1 MGDVTGLFIAMIFI
15 GAVAFAP
22 LGYFIYKFTQK
33 DGKPF
38 GDIEPHGDST
48 SLVNDLAEKV
58 IAFVKKQID
67 KNKPFS

>member
-1 MGDVTGLFIAMIFI
+1 MGDVTELFIAMIFI

-38 GDIEPHGDST
+38 GETEPHGDSP

-58 IAFVKKQID
+58 IAFVKKQL
-67 KNKPFS
+67 NKSKPSS